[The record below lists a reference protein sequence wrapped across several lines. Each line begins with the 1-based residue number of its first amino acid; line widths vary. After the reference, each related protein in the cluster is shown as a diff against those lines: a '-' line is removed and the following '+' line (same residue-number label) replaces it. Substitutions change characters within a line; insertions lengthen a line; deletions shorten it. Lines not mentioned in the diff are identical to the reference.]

1 MSKNLWDKDRKVIVR
16 QLIKEYLEEGDA
28 SEATLQAI
36 LTKNTAIEVD
46 TTAIATSTAGIA
58 DKMSF
63 VENIQ
68 NEAWE
73 SEDG

>member
-1 MSKNLWDKDRKVIVR
+1 MSKKLWDKDRKVIVR
-16 QLIKEYLEEGDA
+16 QLIKEYLEEGYSIKEAKKYA
-28 SEATLQAI
+28 SEEA
-36 LTKNTAIEVD
+36 NEVM
-46 TTAIATSTAGIA
+46 A

>member
-1 MSKNLWDKDRKVIVR
+1 MR
-16 QLIKEYLEEGDA
+16 QLIKEYLEEGYSIKEAKKYA
-28 SEATLQAI
+28 SEEA
-36 LTKNTAIEVD
+36 NEVM
-46 TTAIATSTAGIA
+46 A

>member
-16 QLIKEYLEEGDA
+16 QLIKEYLEEGYSIKEAKKYA
-28 SEATLQAI
+28 SEEA
-36 LTKNTAIEVD
+36 NEVM
-46 TTAIATSTAGIA
+46 A

-73 SEDG
+73 SEDGQMGGASKE

>member
-16 QLIKEYLEEGDA
+16 QLIKEYLEEGYSIKEAKKYA
-28 SEATLQAI
+28 SEEA
-36 LTKNTAIEVD
+36 NEVM
-46 TTAIATSTAGIA
+46 A

>member
-16 QLIKEYLEEGDA
+16 QLIKEYLEEGYSIKEAKKYA
-28 SEATLQAI
+28 SEEA
-36 LTKNTAIEVD
+36 NEVM
-46 TTAIATSTAGIA
+46 A

-73 SEDG
+73 NEDG

>member
-16 QLIKEYLEEGDA
+16 QLIKEYLEEGYSIKEA
-28 SEATLQAI
+28 KKYGSEEA
-36 LTKNTAIEVD
+36 NEVM
-46 TTAIATSTAGIA
+46 A